1 MRSGYYEYI
10 RASLSTRA
18 VYQKENAALAVC
30 ALEVLSRSCPVTRQQ
45 VENGLSQAKWEGRM
59 EEVLPGVFIDGA
71 HNEDGMQAFLES
83 VRRTAAVGKG
93 ICCFPLWRTKRVEP
107 MAQRI
112 VDSGLFEDVAIARL
126 DSARSLTEEQLDS
139 LWSGRNQV
147 RLYHSPEQAMEALL
161 EKKRPE
167 DEVYAQGACIWP
179 GQLKAYLEKR
189 KQKQQ
194 L

>member
-1 MRSGYYEYI
+1 MEKASAVFRCGGQTGGADGTAYCGQ
-10 RASLSTRA
+10 RA
-18 VYQKENAALAVC
+18 
-30 ALEVLSRSCPVTRQQ
+30 
-45 VENGLSQAKWEGRM
+45 
-59 EEVLPGVFIDGA
+59 
-71 HNEDGMQAFLES
+71 
-83 VRRTAAVGKG
+83 
-93 ICCFPLWRTKRVEP
+93 
-107 MAQRI
+107 
-112 VDSGLFEDVAIARL
+112 FEDVAIARL

-167 DEVYAQGACIWP
+167 DEVYAAGSLYLA

>member
-1 MRSGYYEYI
+1 
-10 RASLSTRA
+10 
-18 VYQKENAALAVC
+18 
-30 ALEVLSRSCPVTRQQ
+30 
-45 VENGLSQAKWEGRM
+45 M

-83 VRRTAAVGKG
+83 VREDGCRGKRHLLFSAVAD
-93 ICCFPLWRTKRVEP
+93 KRVEP

-167 DEVYAQGACIWP
+167 DEIYAAGSLYLA